1 MADLATVFGWS
12 PSVMDPMPL
21 GDLMDWHARAI
32 ERAKA
37 QAGSR

>member
-12 PSVMDPMPL
+12 PSVMDDMALPE
-21 GDLMDWHARAI
+21 LMGWHTRAI

-37 QAGSR
+37 QRG